1 MFTKVI
7 DDLLLIFKYTR
18 AMTYYWWRIKQEAM
32 LPRIDITFL
41 NTLLTK
47 GKTIHWQQFWCNEI

>member
-7 DDLLLIFKYTR
+7 DDLLLILTYTR

-32 LPRIDITFL
+32 LPRIDITFFKYFV
-41 NTLLTK
+41 NK
-47 GKTIHWQQFWCNEI
+47 R